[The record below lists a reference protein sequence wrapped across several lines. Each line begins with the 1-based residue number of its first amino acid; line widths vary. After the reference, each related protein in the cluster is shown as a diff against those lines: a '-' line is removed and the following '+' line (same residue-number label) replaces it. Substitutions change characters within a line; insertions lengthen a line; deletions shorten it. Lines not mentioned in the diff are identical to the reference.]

1 MQQAWRM
8 RKTSWHGRR
17 DWLRQHPAPLYERC
31 VAMSVAS
38 LCFAV
43 QVMSGMRGVAIQM
56 TATAVA
62 TVPPLCQGR
71 EACRRQS
78 KKCEREN
85 SSCDQH
91 GCTLRERTIIA
102 ARIR

>member
-1 MQQAWRM
+1 M

-17 DWLRQHPAPLYERC
+17 DWLRQRPAPLYERC

-38 LCFAV
+38 PCFAV
-43 QVMSGMRGVAIQM
+43 QVMSGKRGVAIQM

-62 TVPPLCQGR
+62 TVLTLGQGR
-71 EACRRQS
+71 EACYRQS

-91 GCTLRERTIIA
+91 GFSLRERAIIA
-102 ARIR
+102 TRIR